1 MEENLAQRES
11 LGTQP
16 QSQWQSLTRTLRAIL
31 PKYSNKSRYNNDISA
46 IPSQIENSDNSDH
59 FLLVSISN
67 SQQPPSRPKHH
78 IMFILITIVDLIVI
92 IMFLKQSS
100 WNHSWDLVGLGIF
113 RIILVLG
120 VTSSIRI
127 RDLGWILGGA
137 CGASSLYIIF
147 KAYLLVQ
154 SKHPIDFVLTSFI
167 FCQIYWITFILAIT
181 DRKEQT
187 YYLQDSNI
195 FFEEE
200 EHSQSSPLNTLR
212 RDFTLNSNIRTYGAT
227 VHGSDNIDT
236 LINEGEITSSAI
248 DILEARRDYNTI
260 KISNTSASTSLPIP
274 IASSAERSDKSLK
287 ERYKNN
293 MKLQDSEFPLHKHKS
308 KNVAEDDEQLNGQNN
323 STSRRYPTKA
333 DTDYDYLLND
343 DYGDEG
349 LIVTSIGCGES
360 VRDRYFQPSKDD
372 LLDFK
377 TPALNDESGDENDES
392 LSVNH
397 KKPIK
402 FIEINSNDKKT
413 STSFEKP
420 YIRKY
425 PSESLGNFHYEDD
438 EEFNFQSNYARGDG
452 DFVGSAP
459 VGNGRWSTL
468 KRKKIELDAS
478 KNLNYID
485 GSKGKEISE
494 SEIINNDY
502 GKEKKKYEP
511 IMSPNSSLLTAAFSF
526 ELTLQ
531 NNSKTKSPEKSNEQ
545 AQSSEANDTETS
557 SISKNRPDLSIT
569 LPSTVFPVNQNNF
582 TPKSSSP
589 LASRVP
595 IFASTENNEEN
606 IIQDNNDSKSDVLV
620 GKKINNLSMTPEN
633 VANILLTPIVEE
645 SNPLT
650 LKGKPYSLSTLKNS
664 NSNNINNNDIS
675 VIKKSSHT
683 REPSNSLQMLF
694 ADIQN
699 NNEKNSNNSTNKNNN
714 NNNLG
719 IDNNEN
725 NQTIFTNS
733 FNIAVKKFWNN
744 EFSEA
749 EGIFNRFKNCIPR
762 WNVTYAEMQL
772 VKHLMKGQSLDNEN
786 PELSNALMEAE
797 KLAIKVCE
805 NKDDFETSFSLFRTD
820 IWKAYIRPNNSPSED
835 EAGFASLRANFRWDC
850 ELAMA
855 DILLFHAILQVVGGS
870 EIKGAFNLRKA
881 WKTYSKVRDEIDR
894 IKRDAGKNDHK
905 HELSSS
911 SNRWSLGSAI
921 LGRGSIS
928 NMVGFGGNKNQDGSS
943 ATLDG
948 INNNVEIYSDI
959 EDCLEFGIGVFY
971 FILSIVPGSFQSIL
985 KAIGFNAERD
995 EGIQML
1001 ENCYLRDGVRAPSAA
1016 FFLLV
1021 NYLFLSRGL
1030 ADPTLSLNK
1039 AGSIVQEC
1047 VKKYPKS
1054 SPFLFMA
1061 CQQARKTGQ
1070 IKEALNHITNG
1081 IYSCEM
1087 IGVTSTN
1094 YRFEKGMTYLINLDF
1109 TAAKDIFEL
1118 LFYGNTIVFT
1128 GKNGSIRLHGSI
1140 RGSIHGS
1147 SRLLSKDGS
1156 TKKDNSLLKFFEF
1169 ELRPFCGLCLA
1180 GCYLILKSSQ
1190 IAMKEALDVL
1200 KQTKAMTNQNNENN
1214 SITNSIGLLGTSAS
1228 GLVGFGVGGN
1238 NNSDKKEPKTNR
1250 YNKFAGRHSAKDVE
1264 NNSVTPFLIFIILYL
1279 RRDIFYMPL
1288 ELKKRWANLLE
1299 STWKN
1304 YDKSIDPDTNA
1315 VYLLIRG
1322 IFEKF
1327 LNQDDP
1333 TIAQKTLCECLSLE
1347 TGIVSETW
1355 VIPHCRYELG
1365 ELFYK
1370 QFGNQEAAT
1379 EQFRWILK
1387 GPRPIS
1393 RGGGLISRR
1402 DSIASIA
1409 SRASI
1414 DSNSSSYGN
1423 SNPDRFK
1430 KYEFSKVLKNRCTV
1444 ATDQIRANI
1453 IQPTNILNNSK
1464 FEQPP
1469 SSIPLYH
1476 SRKKSG
1482 SSSSL
1487 LKEIQEQSL
1496 LQKHHRRQSST
1507 DIKVGTPTN
1516 TENKKSGKNDTVLSS
1531 LFVKRHKPRS
1541 LSLPTNEDRG
1551 DHSDDSTSSSK
1562 INSKGGSK
1570 GKIFGFKLK

>member
-1 MEENLAQRES
+1 M
-11 LGTQP
+11 
-16 QSQWQSLTRTLRAIL
+16 
-31 PKYSNKSRYNNDISA
+31 
-46 IPSQIENSDNSDH
+46 ENSDNSDS
-59 FLLVSISN
+59 FLLVSVSN
-67 SQQPPSRPKHH
+67 SRQLHLKPKHH
-78 IMFILITIVDLIVI
+78 IMLILITIVDLIVI
-92 IMFLKQSS
+92 TLFLMQIS
-100 WNHSWDLVGLGIF
+100 WNHSWDLVVLGIF
-113 RIILVLG
+113 RTIVVL

-137 CGASSLYIIF
+137 CGVSSLYIIF
-147 KAYLLVQ
+147 KANLSVQ
-154 SKHPIDFVLTSFI
+154 SKHPIDFGFLLASFV
-167 FCQIYWITFILAIT
+167 FCQIYWITYILVKT
-181 DRKEQT
+181 DEKTRR
-187 YYLQDSNI
+187 YYLLDSNI

-200 EHSQSSPLNTLR
+200 EYSQSSPLNTLR
-212 RDFTLNSNIRTYGAT
+212 RDFTLNSNTRTYGAT
-227 VHGSDNIDT
+227 VNGSNNIGI
-236 LINEGEITSSAI
+236 LINDGGITSSAI
-248 DILEARRDYNTI
+248 DILEAKRDCNTI
-260 KISNTSASTSLPIP
+260 GTNTSVSTSLPIP
-274 IASSAERSDKSLK
+274 IASSAGKSAKSLN
-287 ERYKNN
+287 RFKNK
-293 MKLQDSEFPLHKHKS
+293 MKLQDSEFPLHNHKG
-308 KNVAEDDEQLNGQNN
+308 KNVADDDEQLNGQNN
-323 STSRRYPTKA
+323 GINSTSKIYSTKA
-333 DTDYDYLLND
+333 DTSDDFLLSNDDSLLLND

-360 VRDRYFQPSKDD
+360 VRDRYFQTSKEDF
-372 LLDFK
+372 LDFK
-377 TPALNDESGDENDES
+377 LSALDDGSGDENDETIVAGAGDSNDES
-392 LSVNH
+392 LPEIH
-397 KKPIK
+397 KNPIK
-402 FIEINSNDKKT
+402 FIEINFNDKKT

-420 YIRKY
+420 YITRKY
-425 PSESLGNFHYEDD
+425 PSESLGNFHYEEDG
-438 EEFNFQSNYARGDG
+438 EFNFRSNYARGDG

-459 VGNGRWSTL
+459 VGNGKWSTL
-468 KRKKIELDAS
+468 KRKKIDSNQLNGHVDYY
-478 KNLNYID
+478 LNYSD
-485 GSKGKEISE
+485 ESKDKEIFK
-494 SEIINNDY
+494 SEIMKNEYD
-502 GKEKKKYEP
+502 KEKNNYGP
-511 IMSPNSSLLTAAFSF
+511 AMSPNSSLLTAAFSS
-526 ELTLQ
+526 ELSLQ
-531 NNSKTKSPEKSNEQ
+531 NNSKTKSPEISDEQ
-545 AQSSEANDTETS
+545 IQSSEASDTGTS
-557 SISKNRPDLSIT
+557 SISKNHSNLSIT
-569 LPSTVFPVNQNNF
+569 LPSTVFPANQNNF

-589 LASRVP
+589 LASRLP
-595 IFASTENNEEN
+595 IFASTEDNETN
-606 IIQDNNDSKSDVLV
+606 MIQDNNDSKSNVLPS
-620 GKKINNLSMTPEN
+620 KKINNLSKTPEN

-650 LKGKPYSLSTLKNS
+650 LKGNPYSLHILRNSCKEIDDINS
-664 NSNNINNNDIS
+664 NKINNNIA
-675 VIKKSSHT
+675 VINKKSNHT
-683 REPSNSLQMLF
+683 RTPSNSLQMLF
-694 ADIQN
+694 ADVQN
-699 NNEKNSNNSTNKNNN
+699 NDEKNSNNSTNENKNNN
-714 NNNLG
+714 LEK
-719 IDNNEN
+719 DNNYN

-733 FNIAVKKFWNN
+733 FNTAVKKFWNN
-744 EFSEA
+744 EFNEA
-749 EGIFNRFKNCIPR
+749 EGIFNRFKNSIPR

-772 VKHLMKGQSLDNEN
+772 VKHLMTGQSSDNEN
-786 PELSNALMEAE
+786 PELANALLEAE

-835 EAGFASLRANFRWDC
+835 EAGFASLRANYRWDC

-894 IKRDAGKNDHK
+894 IKGDAGKNDMHK
-905 HELSSS
+905 SELSSS

-928 NMVGFGGNKNQDGSS
+928 NMVGFGGNRNHNQDGSS
-943 ATLDG
+943 VTLDG
-948 INNNVEIYSDI
+948 INNSVEIYSDI

-995 EGIQML
+995 QGIQML
-1001 ENCYLRDGVRAPSAA
+1001 ENCYLRNSVRAPFAA
-1016 FFLLV
+1016 FFLLI
-1021 NYLFLSRGL
+1021 NYLFLPRGL

-1039 AGSIVQEC
+1039 AGTIVQEC

-1081 IYSCEM
+1081 INSCEM

-1140 RGSIHGS
+1140 HGSIHGS

-1200 KQTKAMTNQNNENN
+1200 KQTKAMTDQNNENN
-1214 SITNSIGLLGTSAS
+1214 SISVANSIGLLGTSAS

-1250 YNKFAGRHSAKDVE
+1250 YNKFAGRQSAKEVE
-1264 NNSVTPFLIFIILYL
+1264 KNSVTPFLIFIILYL

-1299 STWKN
+1299 STWKKN
-1304 YDKSIDPDTNA
+1304 YDNSIDSDATA

-1322 IFEKF
+1322 VFEKF

-1333 TIAQKTLCECLSLE
+1333 TIAQKTLCECLSME
-1347 TGIVSETW
+1347 IGIVSETW

-1387 GPRPIS
+1387 GPRPMS
-1393 RGGGLISRR
+1393 RGGLISRR

-1409 SRASI
+1409 SRTSI

-1453 IQPTNILNNSK
+1453 VQPTNILNNDIK

-1469 SSIPLYH
+1469 SPISFYH

-1487 LKEIQEQSL
+1487 LKEIQEQSI

-1507 DIKVGTPTN
+1507 EIKVGTPTN

-1541 LSLPTNEDRG
+1541 SSLPLNEERSDRI
-1551 DHSDDSTSSSK
+1551 DNSTSSSK
-1562 INSKGGSK
+1562 SGSK